1 MALSLLP
8 YFVAKLIVGMLSG
21 RMLERWCPDDDVLAN
36 RHLVE
41 TLGEAPAQFTGMDKE
56 AILRALAERIDYP
69 YEADTILAQDYG
81 IWRFLHDAYPRDSRI
96 LWLVVALMAMCCPI
110 GIILL
115 RNVIRSR
122 ENIDTNGESE
132 QPEEG
137 EAAGTAS

>member
-21 RMLERWCPDDDVLAN
+21 RMLERWCPDDDVLAK

-41 TLGEAPAQFTGMDKE
+41 TLGEDPAQFEGMDKE
-56 AILRALAERIDYP
+56 TILRELADRIDYP

-81 IWRFLHDAYPRDSRI
+81 IWQFLHDAYPRDSQT
-96 LWLVVALMAMCCPI
+96 LWLVVALMAICCPI

-122 ENIDTNGESE
+122 ENSGKNGEAE
-132 QPEEG
+132 EVEEG
-137 EAAGTAS
+137 QASGTTS